1 MGTVRR
7 LLRASMT
14 WFIAAVG
21 LYLALLVALWWGQER
36 LLFMPQPLPPDH
48 RFEFGSDVHE
58 RSIDVPG
65 ARLHA
70 LHLQL
75 AAPRGLVF
83 FLHGNAGN
91 LESWFDDVDFY
102 RRANFDLFMID
113 YRGYGKSAGRI
124 ESEAQ
129 LHADVRAAWDAVAPA
144 YTGRKRVLF
153 GRSLGSG
160 LVAHLAVPV
169 QPELT
174 VLVSPYSSMRAL
186 AAEHYPWVP
195 AALLRYPLDTG
206 AAVGRLRTPLLL
218 VHGDRDTLIA
228 PWHSDALREF
238 NPRAQSAPSERCR
251 AQRPAGVR
259 RLPRGVAR
267 GAGRLVARGGPSPLF
282 T

>member
-1 MGTVRR
+1 M
-7 LLRASMT
+7 M

-36 LLFMPQPLPPDH
+36 LLFLPQPLPPEH
-48 RFEFGSDVHE
+48 RFGFGSDVHE
-58 RSIDVPG
+58 RTIDVPG

-75 AAPRGLVF
+75 PAPRGLVF

-153 GRSLGSG
+153 GCSLGSG

-238 NPRAQSAPSERCR
+238 NP
-251 AQRPAGVR
+251 
-259 RLPRGVAR
+259 LAR
-267 GAGRLVARGGPSPLF
+267 VHRVKGAGHNDLQEFDDYHAVLRAALDAL
-282 T
+282 

>member
-1 MGTVRR
+1 MRAVAVQAAAGPVRR
-7 LLRASMT
+7 LLRTLMM
-14 WFIAAVG
+14 WLGAAAC

-36 LLFMPQPLPPDH
+36 LLFMPQRLPPDH
-48 RFEFGSDVHE
+48 RFALGADVHE
-58 RSIDVPG
+58 RTIDVPG

-75 AAPRGLVF
+75 PAPRGVVF

-91 LESWFDDVDFY
+91 LESWFVDLEFY

-129 LHADVRAAWDAVAPA
+129 LHADVRAAWDAIAPTYA
-144 YTGRKRVLF
+144 GRKRVLF

-169 QPELT
+169 QPDLT

-186 AAEHYPWVP
+186 AADHYPWVP
-195 AALLRYPLDTG
+195 AALLRYRLDTG
-206 AAVGRLRTPLLL
+206 TAVGQMRTPLLL

-228 PWHSDALREF
+228 PRHSDALREL
-238 NPRAQSAPSERCR
+238 NPQA
-251 AQRPAGVR
+251 
-259 RLPRGVAR
+259 RLHRVP
-267 GAGRLVARGGPSPLF
+267 GAGHNDLQEFDDYRAVLGAALDAL
-282 T
+282 